1 MATLALAGVHA
12 AYDGDDVLRDVT
24 LSVGPGE
31 FAGVIGPNGSGK
43 STLVR
48 VASGV
53 MAPRAGTVTVD
64 GAAPSA
70 RVVAVV
76 PQETAV
82 DFDFTCR
89 EIVTMG
95 RFPHGDED
103 PSIVRDAM
111 ERSGTWE
118 LRDRL
123 ITELSGGER
132 QRVVFARALAQAP
145 QVLLMD
151 EPTAHLDI
159 RYQLDLMRLVR
170 RETQLAVLCVM
181 HDLNLAAAFCTRLIL
196 LHEGA
201 VFAEGAPADVLTA
214 ENLRQTYSVEADVQP
229 HPRRDGPLVVV

>member
-1 MATLALAGVHA
+1 MATLALAGVRA
-12 AYDGDDVLRDVT
+12 AYDGDDVLRDVSLT
-24 LSVGPGE
+24 VGPGE
-31 FAGVIGPNGSGK
+31 PTGVIGPNGSGK

-53 MAPRAGTVTVD
+53 MASRAGTVTVD
-64 GAAPSA
+64 GAPPSA
-70 RVVAVV
+70 RAVAVV

-89 EIVTMG
+89 EIVEMG

-103 PSIVRDAM
+103 PAVVRDAM

-145 QVLLMD
+145 QVLLLD
-151 EPTAHLDI
+151 EPTTHLDI
-159 RYQLDLMRLVR
+159 RFQLDLMRLVR
-170 RETQLAVLCVM
+170 RETHLAVLCVM
-181 HDLNLAAAFCTRLIL
+181 HDLNLAAAFCTRLVL
-196 LHEGA
+196 LHEGR
-201 VFAEGAPADVLTA
+201 VFATGSPAEVLTT
-214 ENLRQTYSVEADVQP
+214 ENLRRTYGVEAEVQR